1 MLANIDVTLTG
12 WINSPA
18 GHHQLLDAL
27 MVGVSEVTIPL
38 MVLSVAVCWW
48 ARAERDRERALAI
61 EAGLSFITA
70 LLIN

>member
-18 GHHQLLDAL
+18 GRHQLLDAL

-38 MVLSVAVCWW
+38 MVLSVAVC
-48 ARAERDRERALAI
+48 
-61 EAGLSFITA
+61 
-70 LLIN
+70 